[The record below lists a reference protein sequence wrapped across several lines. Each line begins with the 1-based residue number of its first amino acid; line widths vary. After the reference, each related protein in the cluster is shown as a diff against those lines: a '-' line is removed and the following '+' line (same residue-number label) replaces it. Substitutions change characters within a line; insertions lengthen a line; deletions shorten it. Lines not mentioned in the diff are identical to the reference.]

1 MSIRLI
7 DAGTVPPLRS
17 QTIYHGLAY
26 AGAPDT
32 VVLLTPGSP
41 YVCIGF
47 HQQLEREI
55 DVDFCARNGIPIYR
69 REVGGGAVYLDS
81 NQLFVQWVM
90 RPDALPLSVE
100 RRFELFARPLVE
112 TYDELGIRAAF
123 RPVNDIHVAGR
134 KIGGTGAARIGEA
147 EVVVGNFLFDFDTE
161 TMARVLTA
169 PTEKFRDKLHRSLRE
184 YMTSMKRELGTVP
197 DPALVKAVYLRRCS
211 EVLGQEL
218 VRGDLTRDEMQVIEK
233 VDKRFESEEFLRR
246 GEGLRRPGVKIH
258 EDVWVSESCHKAR
271 GGLIRVTASMKRRRL
286 EDVSLWGDFAGPLT
300 GLEEALRD
308 VELHPER
315 IERAV
320 GEYFDEHP
328 MQTPGVGIGDWVA
341 AIMRLEEVQDGT

>member
-1 MSIRLI
+1 MAIRLI
-7 DAGTVPPLRS
+7 DAGTVSPLRS

-32 VVLLTPGSP
+32 IVLLTPGSP

-55 DVDFCARNGIPIYR
+55 DVAFCARQGIPVVR

-100 RRFELFARPLVE
+100 RRFELFARPLVG

-197 DPALVKAVYLRRCS
+197 DPALVKAIYVRRCS

-218 VRGDLTRDEMQVIEK
+218 VRGDLTSDEMKVIGK
-233 VDKRFESEEFLRR
+233 VDKRFDSGEFLRR
-246 GEGLRRPGVKIH
+246 RGGLRRPGVKIH
-258 EDVWVSESCHKAR
+258 EDVWVRESRHGR
-271 GGLIRVTASMKRRRL
+271 IHVTARMNRRRL

-320 GEYFDEHP
+320 GEYFEQHP

-341 AIMRLEEVQDGT
+341 AIMRLEEVQDGA